1 MRKNIKTDEVL
12 VKDYLAGNSLALET
26 LINRHREKVFTS
38 ILIFTKDKYLAED
51 LFQDTFIKV
60 IDKLKAG
67 KYKEEGKFKPW
78 VMRLAYNICVDDYR
92 KRKRKPKILTA
103 SEEFDI
109 FDILPMQEEG
119 AEDRFIENQS
129 KNKVRRLLDELPKE
143 QREVVLLRHFYDFSF
158 KEIAELCNIS
168 INTALGR
175 MRYALINLRKVVAQK
190 QIQL

>member
-92 KRKRKPKILTA
+92 KRKRKPKVLTA

-109 FDILPMQEEG
+109 FDILPMQEES

>member
-12 VKDYLAGNSLALET
+12 VKDYLAGNSSALEI

-67 KYKEEGKFKPW
+67 KYKEEGKFRPW

-92 KRKRKPKILTA
+92 KRKRKPRILTA

-109 FDILPMQEEG
+109 FDILPMQEES

-129 KNKVRRLLDELPKE
+129 KSNVRRLLDELPKE

-158 KEIAELCNIS
+158 KEIAELCNVS

>member
-92 KRKRKPKILTA
+92 KRKRKPKVLTA

-109 FDILPMQEEG
+109 FDILPMQEES

-158 KEIAELCNIS
+158 KEIAELCNVS

>member
-109 FDILPMQEEG
+109 FDILPMQEES